1 LTTSPIA
8 VIRLSGEHR
17 QVLLDHFLALDDE
30 DRRLR
35 FGAALRGPAIG
46 SYVRDIDFE
55 HDGVFGV
62 LDHAAVMGVAHAAL
76 GEGPAELGISVLP
89 EWRRQGIADA
99 LFERAVEFLRGRGER
114 EAITF
119 CLTENGAMMQLAR
132 KHGMLLDENEGH
144 TNGRLRI
151 SLAGPRGAW
160 FNRLAARG
168 P

>member
-1 LTTSPIA
+1 LTTSPTA
-8 VIRLSGEHR
+8 VVRLCGEHR
-17 QVLLDHFLALDDE
+17 QALLDHFLALDDE

-46 SYVRDIDFE
+46 SYVRAIDFDR
-55 HDGVFGV
+55 DGVFGMM
-62 LDHAAVMGVAHAAL
+62 DHATLIAVAHAAL

-89 EWRRQGIADA
+89 EWRRQGVGDA
-99 LFERAVEFLRGRGER
+99 LFDASVDFMRGRGVR
-114 EAITF
+114 EALTY

-144 TNGRLRI
+144 ANGRLRI
-151 SLAGPRGAW
+151 SLAPPRAAW
-160 FNRLAARG
+160 FNRLAARA

>member
-1 LTTSPIA
+1 MTTSPIP
-8 VIRLSGEHR
+8 VIRLCDEHSEA
-17 QVLLDHFLALDDE
+17 LLDHFLALDDE

-46 SYVRDIDFE
+46 SYVRGLDFDR
-55 HDGVFGV
+55 DGVFGMM
-62 LDHAAVMGVAHAAL
+62 DHAALIAVAHAAL

-99 LFERAVEFLRGRGER
+99 LFDAAVDFMRRRGVR
-114 EAITF
+114 EALTF

-160 FNRLAARG
+160 FNRLAARA